1 MATSRKENITELAAQ
16 FGRTADR
23 LRAKEAEQQALV
35 RQGSDSDVAEM
46 DANQVVD
53 LRRRRRKCKQ
63 QQQQDACDEEST
75 TALLNEQKDN
85 AVITESGACA
95 RCSPVHPL
103 RLPHRNRAAL
113 TSAAVSTAQLDNSGD
128 EGEEQIGV
136 VKDYS
141 GSGLR
146 ISGIEGLCRIPGAGR
161 GLMTN
166 ITMKECLESASM
178 WVACAAGRM
187 VLMLAGYMFV

>member
-1 MATSRKENITELAAQ
+1 MP
-16 FGRTADR
+16 
-23 LRAKEAEQQALV
+23 
-35 RQGSDSDVAEM
+35 
-46 DANQVVD
+46 
-53 LRRRRRKCKQ
+53 
-63 QQQQDACDEEST
+63 
-75 TALLNEQKDN
+75 
-85 AVITESGACA
+85 
-95 RCSPVHPL
+95 RCSPAHPL

-146 ISGIEGLCRIPGAGR
+146 ISGIEGLCRIPGAAR

-178 WVACAAGRM
+178 WVACAAGCVCVMMIWLQVVQRSGQY
-187 VLMLAGYMFV
+187 VAAEGGRRAGDVHVELPGVELSQVILDPASLSCRIRHTTPQPHKHSQVPLIPRSRHQPVENGHRLSLLRCS